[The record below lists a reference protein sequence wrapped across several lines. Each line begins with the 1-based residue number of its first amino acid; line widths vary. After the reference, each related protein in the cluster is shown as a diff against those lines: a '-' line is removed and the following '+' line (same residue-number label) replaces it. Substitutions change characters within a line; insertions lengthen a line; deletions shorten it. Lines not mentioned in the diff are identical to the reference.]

1 MKNEY
6 EVDSISDFVEMAT
19 ITRDMCEDFE
29 PFYRGES
36 EDYGTTSLVPGLFRD
51 KTLLENE
58 TNIYNEIYNRNP
70 DKFKNDS
77 TVIERLIRMQH
88 YGVPTRLLDITRN
101 PLVELYFAVKD
112 ENLDK
117 DGYVF
122 LLKENVENIRELTD
136 KLVSAIANLALLGNL
151 RVSYREKAPPL
162 DDILVEAR
170 RFNERYLYSTLP
182 KGMWRN
188 SVDENINTPK
198 LSQKKE
204 NPNEIKREIV
214 SYFSDLA
221 PYRFLFGN
229 HFENPCHDI
238 LGIHNIFV
246 INPIQNNH
254 RVIAQ
259 NSLFFLF
266 GYNAKVKNIEDVK
279 NSAIIVKGKAKT
291 KIKNALDRLGINECS
306 LFGGIEH
313 TKNWYLETLKLKSN
327 RYNSGS

>member
-58 TNIYNEIYNRNP
+58 TKIYNEIYNRNP

-101 PLVELYFAVKD
+101 PLVALYFAVKD

-122 LLKENVENIRELTD
+122 LLKENC
-136 KLVSAIANLALLGNL
+136 
-151 RVSYREKAPPL
+151 
-162 DDILVEAR
+162 
-170 RFNERYLYSTLP
+170 
-182 KGMWRN
+182 
-188 SVDENINTPK
+188 
-198 LSQKKE
+198 Q
-204 NPNEIKREIV
+204 
-214 SYFSDLA
+214 
-221 PYRFLFGN
+221 
-229 HFENPCHDI
+229 
-238 LGIHNIFV
+238 
-246 INPIQNNH
+246 
-254 RVIAQ
+254 
-259 NSLFFLF
+259 
-266 GYNAKVKNIEDVK
+266 
-279 NSAIIVKGKAKT
+279 
-291 KIKNALDRLGINECS
+291 
-306 LFGGIEH
+306 
-313 TKNWYLETLKLKSN
+313 
-327 RYNSGS
+327 